1 MNVQPKPP
9 PTRAETPPIVFTV
22 NGEQRVSMR
31 PPMTPLVDVLR
42 DEFALTGA
50 KTVCREGFCGA
61 CTVLLDGKAV
71 ASCLMPIAQA
81 AGADVSTIESLA
93 SGGVLSPLQ
102 QAMEEHDAV
111 QCGMCFPGMMMTLTA
126 FLEHRPN
133 PSRSDVKA
141 ALAGNICRCTGYERI
156 VDAVMSLASA
166 NEARLR

>member
-9 PTRAETPPIVFTV
+9 PARARTAPIVFTV

-61 CTVLLDGKAV
+61 CTVLVDGRPV
-71 ASCLMPIAQA
+71 VSCLIPIAQA
-81 AGADVSTIESLA
+81 EGADVSTIESLA
-93 SGGVLSPLQ
+93 SEGVLSPLQ
-102 QAMEEHDAV
+102 QAMEQHDAV

-126 FLEHRPN
+126 FLEHRPD
-133 PSRSDVKA
+133 PCRAEVKA

-156 VDAVMSLASA
+156 VDAVMSLASVDGA
-166 NEARLR
+166 QVR